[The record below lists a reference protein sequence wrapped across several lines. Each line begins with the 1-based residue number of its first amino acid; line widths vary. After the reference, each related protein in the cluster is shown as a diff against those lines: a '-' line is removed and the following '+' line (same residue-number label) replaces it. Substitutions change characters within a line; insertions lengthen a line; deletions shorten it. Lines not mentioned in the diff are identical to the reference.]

1 MVTKV
6 KKDELGL
13 YVIAG
18 GYITRPF
25 WGTCFNEG
33 DEVKSH
39 HFGGSTRAGVTVTD
53 KKETHNFKRDGQY
66 ENWCTTGLCSTKYKR
81 GEYTKEQ
88 IERTNEWYRR
98 DMIHFADRFAE
109 ANEEFSK
116 TLLKDTNDETL

>member
-6 KKDELGL
+6 KKDQLGL

-33 DEVKSH
+33 DEVKTH

-66 ENWCTTGLCSTKYKR
+66 EYWCTTGLCSTKYKR
-81 GEYTKEQ
+81 GEYTLEE
-88 IERTNEWYRR
+88 IEKQTEWYSK
-98 DMIHFADRFAE
+98 DMIHVADRLTE
-109 ANEEFSK
+109 ANREFSK
-116 TLLKDTNDETL
+116 TLTQS